1 MSSVKLKSRVLIV
14 GPIIIDDKSS
24 GGEGEKLY
32 KALKQEGYSVLK
44 VSGKRNKLIRLIHTL
59 LVVFFFQFKYDK
71 VVLMVFSGR
80 AFFLE
85 LVVQFIC
92 RIIRKPVIAIIHGG
106 AFPDF
111 YNENLRIAS
120 YFLKHCSIIAT
131 PSNYIQNYFIKENY
145 NIKYIPNFVDLNMF
159 KTKLQS
165 ANFKILWVRAF
176 ENTYN
181 PELIINAMP
190 IVLNKF
196 PRATLTMV
204 GPDKGLRRSCID
216 LISDLGLTEKIEL
229 KGFIPNSELP
239 EIYQEHDLF
248 VNTTRYESF
257 GVCLVEAAACG
268 LPIVSVAVGEI
279 PYVWTHNKN
288 IKLTERDPAQFADAI
303 CDLFSNRDL
312 YIKTQENAKQLI
324 ENYTWPEVSEI
335 WNDLLEAQCA
345 E

>member
-1 MSSVKLKSRVLIV
+1 MKSRVLIV
-14 GPIIIDDKSS
+14 GPIIIDHKSS

-32 KALKQEGYSVLK
+32 KALKQDGYSVLK

-80 AFFLE
+80 AFLLE

-92 RIIRKPVIAIIHGG
+92 RIIRKPVIGVIHGG
-106 AFPDF
+106 AFPNF
-111 YNENLRIAS
+111 YEDNHRVAS
-120 YFLKHCSIIAT
+120 YFLAHCTTIAS
-131 PSNYIQNYFIKENY
+131 PSKYIQNYFIKENF
-145 NIKYIPNFVDLNMF
+145 NIKYLPNFVDLNMF
-159 KTKLQS
+159 KTKLKPT
-165 ANFKILWVRAF
+165 NFKILWVRAF

-190 IVLNKF
+190 IVLKKF
-196 PRATLTMV
+196 PKATLTMV
-204 GPDKGLRRSCID
+204 GPDKGLMKSCVD
-216 LISDLGLTEKIEL
+216 LISELGLEEKIEL
-229 KGFIPNSELP
+229 KGFIPNPELP
-239 EIYQEHDLF
+239 KIYQDHDLF

-279 PYVWTHNKN
+279 PLVWTHNMN
-288 IKLTERDPAQFADAI
+288 IKLTERNPTQFADAI
-303 CDLFSNRDL
+303 CDLFSDRDL
-312 YIKTQENAKQLI
+312 YVKTQENSKQLI
-324 ENYTWPEVSEI
+324 ENYTWTEVSKI
-335 WNDLLEAQCA
+335 WSKLLEAQCA

>member
-1 MSSVKLKSRVLIV
+1 MKSRVLIV
-14 GPIIIDDKSS
+14 GPIIIDHKSS

-32 KALKQEGYSVLK
+32 KALKQDGYSVLK

-106 AFPDF
+106 AFPNF
-111 YNENLRIAS
+111 YEENIKVAS
-120 YFLKHCSIIAT
+120 YFLKNCSIIAA
-131 PSNYIQNYFIKENY
+131 PSKYIQNYFTKENY
-145 NIKYIPNFVDLNMF
+145 NVKYVPNFVDLNMF
-159 KTKLQS
+159 KPKLES
-165 ANFKILWVRAF
+165 TNCKILWVRAF

-190 IVLNKF
+190 IVLKKF
-196 PRATLTMV
+196 PRAALTMV
-204 GPDKGLRRSCID
+204 GPDKGSMKSCVD
-216 LISDLGLTEKIEL
+216 LISELGLKEKIEL

-239 EIYQEHDLF
+239 KIYQDHNLF

-268 LPIVSVAVGEI
+268 LPIVSVSVGEI
-279 PYVWTHNKN
+279 PFVWTHNMN
-288 IKLTERDPAQFADAI
+288 IKLTERDPIKFADAI
-303 CDLFSNRDL
+303 CDLYLNRDL
-312 YIKTQENAKQLI
+312 YISTRENAKRLVKD
-324 ENYTWPEVSEI
+324 YTWTEVSNL
-335 WNDLLEAQCA
+335 WSDLLEAQCA